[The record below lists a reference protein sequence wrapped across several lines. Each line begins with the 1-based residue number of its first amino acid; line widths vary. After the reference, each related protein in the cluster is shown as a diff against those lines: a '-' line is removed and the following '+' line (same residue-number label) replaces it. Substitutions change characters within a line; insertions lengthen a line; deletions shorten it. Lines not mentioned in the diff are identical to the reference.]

1 MARRMLIDASH
12 PEETRVVV
20 VDGTRLE
27 EFDFETA
34 TRKPLKGNIYLAKV
48 IRIEP
53 SLQAAF
59 VEYGGNRHGFLA
71 FSEIHPDYYQIP
83 VADRERLIAEQQR
96 LAAEADED
104 HEPRRRGRV
113 DRTDIEDARAENR
126 VEPQVEAAA
135 EETIA
140 SEMGIAETAPSEA
153 PAPEMTGDTP
163 AEAPVEPLVA
173 EAAPVETFGAATPAE
188 AAPAAEPVEP
198 EPVAHAQPA
207 EIASERI
214 EGPAVEAEGGAE
226 TAAAQAAHDVAE
238 EHAEGDAPVDAN
250 GSSAE
255 PAAEPVS
262 DLAEAPQPEV
272 SVETLGGDDA
282 VEQRETRER
291 RRRNPIRQYKIQE
304 VIKRRQILL
313 VQVVKEERGNK
324 GAALTTYLSL
334 AGRYSVLMP
343 NAGRGGGIS
352 RKISN
357 PADRKRM
364 KEVLGELD
372 VPQGMGVILRT
383 AGLERATTD
392 IKRDY
397 EYLSRLWDS
406 IRELTMRSTAPALIY
421 EEGDL
426 IKRSLRDVYD
436 TDIAQVLVEGEAGFT
451 AASEFMRQLVPHQ
464 ASKVELYK
472 EPIPLFHRYQ
482 VESQFDAMHSPV
494 VQLRS
499 GGYIVINPTEALV
512 AIDVNSGRSTKERN
526 IEETAL
532 RTNIEAS
539 EEVARQVRLRDLAG
553 LIVIDFIDMEET
565 RHQRQVEH
573 KVKDAMRNDRAR
585 IQIGRISAFGLLE
598 MSRQRLRPSLLE
610 HSTEICPHC
619 AGTGRIRSIESAAQH
634 ALRAIEEE
642 GVRRRAGE
650 IMVSVPPNVALYLLN
665 QKRHTISDIEKRY
678 GFIVTV
684 ESDDELHAAD
694 CEIERV
700 RGGARRD
707 ERDRPELARASY
719 DEVSG
724 EARPIAD
731 EVEPLDLHELA
742 APGEPGGE
750 RAEDEDGSRRRRRRR
765 RRRPRRDGESDTAD
779 RPQGA
784 AGEDYPADEP
794 THDAGRD
801 RGHDHGPNGAA
812 ADDADDPGDE
822 SREPHHEG
830 EALQAD
836 GERTAE
842 GERNG
847 DGDRRRRRGRRGG
860 RRRRRENGEGEA
872 GDHAPR
878 DQGYQGRAPHDQ
890 GPQDQGPQDQGHHD
904 QAPQDNGH
912 HDQGHR
918 EEYRAAEPNGGD
930 SHDAPVP
937 HEGTSVPTPMDHMP
951 VEQIPG
957 GHMPVERAPYDPGP
971 PVNVEA
977 APPPPPPA
985 PPPVVASAPQPEP
998 PAPPP
1003 VPVIE
1008 APPEKPKRG
1017 WWRR

>member
-126 VEPQVEAAA
+126 VEPQVQAAA

-140 SEMGIAETAPSEA
+140 ADMGVSPSEA
-153 PAPEMTGDTP
+153 PNPEMTGETS
-163 AEAPVEPLVA
+163 AESPVEPLVA
-173 EAAPVETFGAATPAE
+173 EAVPVETFGAATPAE
-188 AAPAAEPVEP
+188 AAPAAEAVEP
-198 EPVAHAQPA
+198 EFVPHAQPA

-214 EGPAVEAEGGAE
+214 DGPALDAGVEAESAD
-226 TAAAQAAHDVAE
+226 AQAAHDVAE
-238 EHAEGDAPVDAN
+238 VHPEGDVPVDAAAL
-250 GSSAE
+250 SSEASTE
-255 PAAEPVS
+255 PS
-262 DLAEAPQPEV
+262 TDLAEAPQPEV

-619 AGTGRIRSIESAAQH
+619 AGTGRIRSIELAALH

-650 IMVSVPPNVALYLLN
+650 ILVSVPPNVALYLLN

-684 ESDDELHAAD
+684 EADDELHAAD

-700 RGGARRD
+700 RGGGGRH

-750 RAEDEDGSRRRRRRR
+750 RADDEEGSRRRRRRR
-765 RRRPRRDGESDTAD
+765 RRRPRRDGEGEAGE

-794 THDAGRD
+794 AHDRGRD
-801 RGHDHGPNGAA
+801 HGHDHGPNGAA
-812 ADDADDPGDE
+812 ADEADEPGDE
-822 SREPHHEG
+822 PREPHHEG
-830 EALQAD
+830 EAVQAD
-836 GERTAE
+836 GERSAE

-878 DQGYQGRAPHDQ
+878 DQGYQGHAQHGQDDNGHDQ
-890 GPQDQGPQDQGHHD
+890 GRQDH
-904 QAPQDNGH
+904 APQDRPIRITRTKIRSTTRRTVRRSPMAALPTTRRRRTK
-912 HDQGHR
+912 QR
-918 EEYRAAEPNGGD
+918 RCRRRWIACRSSRCRAVTCRSSAR
-930 SHDAPVP
+930 
-937 HEGTSVPTPMDHMP
+937 PT
-951 VEQIPG
+951 IP
-957 GHMPVERAPYDPGP
+957 A
-971 PVNVEA
+971 
-977 APPPPPPA
+977 
-985 PPPVVASAPQPEP
+985 
-998 PAPPP
+998 
-1003 VPVIE
+1003 
-1008 APPEKPKRG
+1008 
-1017 WWRR
+1017 RR